1 MSILTENTPTRNELK
16 RYLAVASFLFA
27 IIFALLGILLPPI
40 GVIDSSIN
48 LLIAQLLVLTATLI
62 GVDSYYTR
70 IKDLTVGKGK

>member
-1 MSILTENTPTRNELK
+1 MTEKSPTRNELK
-16 RYLAVASFLFA
+16 RILAVASFVFA
-27 IIFALLGILLPPI
+27 IIFALLGILLPPL